1 MRIYMQVPP
10 IWLVQLHGIFG
21 SELILFDLSRTF
33 EIICIL
39 VIKYLCLFLIVHAGM
54 KVLSFEEK
62 KQKVWIV
69 NAVT

>member
-10 IWLVQLHGIFG
+10 IWLVQLHEILG
-21 SELILFDLSRTF
+21 SESILFDLSRTF

-39 VIKYLCLFLIVHAGM
+39 VTKYLCLFLIVRAGM